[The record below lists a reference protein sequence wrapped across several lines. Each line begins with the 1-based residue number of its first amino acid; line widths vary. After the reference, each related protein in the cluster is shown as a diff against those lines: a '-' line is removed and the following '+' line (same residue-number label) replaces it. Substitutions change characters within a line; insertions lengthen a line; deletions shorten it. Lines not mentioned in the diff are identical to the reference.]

1 MNIKIIL
8 KNIVAGITAY
18 VVAAALL
25 TMPSYARHN
34 NGGSG
39 GSSSTSATLSTSS
52 VNISTGE
59 NGSWTISGN
68 DGGSQVEFRWSLPSG
83 LTVTAGSSSNMNRFR
98 VRSDRGYFQAETNGG
113 GAFSGTVNVSSNN
126 AGTYTM
132 SNTQADISLSPRDV
146 TVSVGSSGG
155 TSGGGTGGT
164 GGGGMG
170 GGGGGGGGG
179 MGGGVLN
186 GVVPV
191 LDATNV
197 SLVVRSVNK
206 TMSDGRNVT
215 FWVFCEGGMGGGGG
229 GGCTLPSPVLELGV
243 GQQANINLNMM
254 MAPQE
259 QPPYHG
265 HTIHPHGVDVA
276 QSEDGVP
283 ETGAPVLGDTYNF
296 SVDSR
301 YVGGHMYHCHV
312 HTVKHLEM
320 GMYGAIVVKD
330 GSNRIS
336 SGGPTYD
343 FEWNWVLSTVD
354 PAYHNAVQDSPVFA
368 DYNPRYFLVNG
379 QEGLSTG
386 SPAQVFDA
394 TSGAR
399 VAIRLIGIQSTNG
412 TFRVRNSSGGSQS
425 FTVHNVDGFALPS
438 PKNVSSV
445 EVSPGQT
452 KDVMVTLP
460 SGSGSWYPE
469 ISYRDLRN
477 NSTYSNG
484 TVYTRIDY

>member
-1 MNIKIIL
+1 
-8 KNIVAGITAY
+8 
-18 VVAAALL
+18 
-25 TMPSYARHN
+25 
-34 NGGSG
+34 
-39 GSSSTSATLSTSS
+39 
-52 VNISTGE
+52 
-59 NGSWTISGN
+59 
-68 DGGSQVEFRWSLPSG
+68 
-83 LTVTAGSSSNMNRFR
+83 MNRFR

-113 GAFSGTVNVSSNN
+113 GTFSGTVNVSSNN

-146 TVSVGSSGG
+146 TVNVSGSGG
-155 TSGGGTGGT
+155 SGGGGTGGGDT
-164 GGGGMG
+164 GGGGMDGGGMDGGGGGMG
-170 GGGGGGGGG
+170 GGG
-179 MGGGVLN
+179 MGGGVV
-186 GVVPV
+186 GGAIPV
-191 LDATNV
+191 LDASNV
-197 SLVVRSVNK
+197 TLGVRSINK

-215 FWVFCEGGMGGGGG
+215 FWVFCQMMGGGGMD
-229 GGCTLPSPVLELGV
+229 GCTLPSPVLELNV

-265 HTIHPHGVDVA
+265 HTIHPHGVDVR

-312 HTVKHLEM
+312 HTVLHLEM
-320 GMYGAIVVKD
+320 GMYGALVVKD

-354 PAYHNAVQDSPVFA
+354 PAYHTARGDSPVFA

-379 QEGLSTG
+379 EEGLSTG
-386 SPAQVFDA
+386 SPAEVFDA
-394 TSGAR
+394 TAGAS
-399 VAIRLIGIQSTNG
+399 VAIRLIGIHSVNG
-412 TFRVRNSSGGSQS
+412 TFRVRNSSGSSQS

-438 PKNVSSV
+438 PRNVTSL

-484 TVYTRIDY
+484 TVYTRIDF